1 MQERKFEELEDRAVD
16 HSLKD
21 LTQQLESR
29 ARVIKEIEAM
39 KAEGKPAQTG
49 GFLTGADAI
58 QAIAYA
64 IKKAGGSTDGATLA
78 AVLSHLTNFP
88 ALGGPISFTAALH
101 SAAGRPYRIVEVN
114 DNVAKVVAEH
124 TVKVTPNIH

>member
-39 KAEGKPAQTG
+39 KAEGKALELSEEEENMLRSFRRFKLRMRKRVETFTWQTSVG
-49 GFLTGADAI
+49 DEVVLAKETG
-58 QAIAYA
+58 Q
-64 IKKAGGSTDGATLA
+64 
-78 AVLSHLTNFP
+78 VVHPN
-88 ALGGPISFTAALH
+88 
-101 SAAGRPYRIVEVN
+101 EVRS
-114 DNVAKVVAEH
+114 
-124 TVKVTPNIH
+124 